1 MAKKIDPKAKAKRQ
15 KIYAAVGGVILLAVM
30 AFQVPR
36 TLKLLHQSNA
46 NASSSTTSSAPATGT
61 TAATGPIAPPSLG
74 GGNATPTAGN
84 VTSDGISDPGVLPA
98 PQSGQLLAFS
108 RFRTKDP
115 FAQQIDQNCAGGTAS
130 GDPASEDDVVC
141 SASGATGS
149 TGATGETG
157 ATGTTGAGGS
167 TGGGGEKPPAPTAT
181 KPTTA
186 TISINGISEDVH
198 VGAQFPAS
206 NPTFVLVSL
215 TKTSAKIS
223 IAGGSLAGNQQTVTL
238 KKNTPLTLMNTA
250 DGTRYVL
257 RLLSVA

>member
-1 MAKKIDPKAKAKRQ
+1 MAKKHDPKAKAKRQ
-15 KIYAAVGGVILLAVM
+15 KIFAAVGGVLLLGVL

-46 NASSSTTSSAPATGT
+46 NASSEPTSSVPSTGT
-61 TAATGPIAPPSLG
+61 TGPIAPPTLG
-74 GGNATPTAGN
+74 GGNATPTAAAA
-84 VTSDGISDPGVLPA
+84 VSSDGVSDPGVLPA

-108 RFRTKDP
+108 RFHTKDP
-115 FAQQIDQNCAGGTAS
+115 FAQQLATGATG
-130 GDPASEDDVVC
+130 
-141 SASGATGS
+141 ASGATA
-149 TGATGETG
+149 TGATG
-157 ATGTTGAGGS
+157 ASGS
-167 TGGGGEKPPAPTAT
+167 TGSGSGSGSSTGSSGSAGGATPPSSTPA

-186 TISINGISEDVH
+186 KISTNGVSEDVQ

-215 TKTSAKIS
+215 TKTTAKIG
-223 IAGGSLAGNQQTVTL
+223 IAGGSLAGSKQTVTL

-257 RLLSVA
+257 RLISVS